1 MYAGLKGVPAEDI
14 EKEVEKRLR
23 EVSLL
28 GRRDYRVQTFSGGMK
43 RRLSLAVSLT
53 GDPEIVYLVRP
64 ASKQAQQ
71 CATHIHTHPPAPTQD
86 EPTTGMDP
94 VSRREVWDLLE
105 AQKRKRL
112 VLLTTHSMEEAD
124 VLGDRIAIMKQGAI
138 QCIGTSLQL
147 KRRFGSG
154 FHVTVLVGEPQSTP
168 TTPNG
173 SAAAAATPAPAPAAD
188 KPEGADADADAD
200 AAQPAEAEAEAELP
214 FVSSMAQA
222 KLLVRETV
230 ARMIPTAT
238 LTRESGSSIDYM
250 VPGEQIDALTQLLD
264 EIRRLG
270 PYCGVLDSQ
279 VGLTSL
285 EDVFLKVTGEQQPA
299 EIEAAAK
306 AKAAAAAA
314 AAAPQANAG
323 AGAGAGSNGVAID
336 VAAAGTSK
344 SIGSLNKDGR

>member
-53 GDPEIVYLVRP
+53 GDPEIVYLVR
-64 ASKQAQQ
+64 QAQQ
-71 CATHIHTHPPAPTQD
+71 CATYTHTHPPALTQD

-173 SAAAAATPAPAPAAD
+173 SAVAAATPAPAPAAD
-188 KPEGADADADAD
+188 KPESDDADADAD
-200 AAQPAEAEAEAELP
+200 AAQPAEAEAELP

-323 AGAGAGSNGVAID
+323 AGAGAGTNGVAID

-344 SIGSLNKDGR
+344 SIASLNKDGR